1 MGHSHHCT
9 HWAILYVVVEKR
21 CCMRKGC
28 LFEDLRHET
37 PVCQPSLLPIV
48 GCYFLLAWL
57 YGRNTRGVST
67 PPLSPIAMFLV
78 NQELKC
84 LMGGIRPASGNLKSI
99 ATDVACLTF
108 LKRQSILGCP
118 EGTVGLPGPGWS
130 KLHAPAYLLW
140 LTAPVARIHD
150 QFFQLPS
157 CYLLV
162 VCFDAVDTTELYTLT
177 WCHPAYLCIV
187 WKKWSVPHAFVSQ
200 NRTCSYISF
209 LSCNLIDMILTLS
222 V

>member
-1 MGHSHHCT
+1 MPHSHIIIIWIEMGHSHHCT
-9 HWAILYVVVEKR
+9 HWAILYAVVEKR

-130 KLHAPAYLLW
+130 KLHAPAYLL
-140 LTAPVARIHD
+140 
-150 QFFQLPS
+150 
-157 CYLLV
+157 
-162 VCFDAVDTTELYTLT
+162 
-177 WCHPAYLCIV
+177 
-187 WKKWSVPHAFVSQ
+187 
-200 NRTCSYISF
+200 
-209 LSCNLIDMILTLS
+209 
-222 V
+222 